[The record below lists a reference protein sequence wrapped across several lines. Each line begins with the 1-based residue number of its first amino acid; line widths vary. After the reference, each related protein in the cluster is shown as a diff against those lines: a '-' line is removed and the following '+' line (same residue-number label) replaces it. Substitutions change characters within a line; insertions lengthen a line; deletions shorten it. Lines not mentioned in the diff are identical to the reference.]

1 MRIIDPFDCDCPR
14 RYIDVP
20 KLQASLIARGVWAAK
35 ESVLDAWS
43 RYSESHAAGWL
54 SPYDDDG
61 KTISE
66 YAVDRLLSE
75 LEDMASE
82 GES

>member
-1 MRIIDPFDCDCPR
+1 
-14 RYIDVP
+14 
-20 KLQASLIARGVWAAK
+20 VWAAK